1 MSCAFD
7 DERVFGTIGCFDKA
21 LQEEDKV
28 GKHLDT
34 SRDSEV
40 FVVISHLDFEVVC
53 YWSIMEPEP
62 TDHLALL
69 PHQIIHKIEPQNGR
83 RALKE
88 KYEGT
93 GNYMPRGL
101 DLVGAEGRG
110 LIQET
115 DSGSKLPNSSPH
127 PQSFAV

>member
-1 MSCAFD
+1 MSWAFD
-7 DERVFGTIGCFDKA
+7 DECAFGTVGHFDKA
-21 LQEEDKV
+21 LQEEDKA

-34 SRDSEV
+34 SPDSEV

-53 YWSIMEPEP
+53 YWNIMEPEL
-62 TDHLALL
+62 TDHLAML
-69 PHQIIHKIEPQNGR
+69 PHQIIHKIEPQNGM

-88 KYEGT
+88 KCEGT
-93 GNYMPRGL
+93 GNCMPREL
-101 DLVGAEGRG
+101 DLVGAEERG